1 MGIGEIVG
9 CGVRHT
15 GTKERNAV
23 LIEHEVNPS
32 EYQWYLNMKES
43 YSMKTS
49 GFGMGLERFLLW
61 LMKHDD
67 IRDMHIISRIKGIQ
81 GAP

>member
-1 MGIGEIVG
+1 M
-9 CGVRHT
+9 
-15 GTKERNAV
+15 
-23 LIEHEVNPS
+23 NPS